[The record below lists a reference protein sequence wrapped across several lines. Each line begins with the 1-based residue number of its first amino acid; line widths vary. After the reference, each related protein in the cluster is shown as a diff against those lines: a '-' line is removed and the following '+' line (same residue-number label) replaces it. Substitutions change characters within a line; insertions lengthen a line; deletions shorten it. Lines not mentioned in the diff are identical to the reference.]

1 MSDIVVVEQ
10 GNEDEGGYVA
20 LGCQIAH
27 ELGKAYPLHPW
38 QVSFQGGAMVVR
50 HEHINAFV
58 GGALKREGFGY
69 LLPKD
74 KLGSHKEVVH
84 SAVLAGGAML
94 ELFGYPREKWDGERL
109 PEVPKDWKPRQEA
122 NFA

>member
-1 MSDIVVVEQ
+1 MTELVIVEQ

-27 ELGKAYPLHPW
+27 EVAKAYPEHPW
-38 QVSFQGGAMVVR
+38 QVSFQGGAMIVR
-50 HEHINAFV
+50 HEHINAFAAA
-58 GGALKREGFGY
+58 ALKREGFGL

-84 SAVLAGGAML
+84 SSVTAGGAML
-94 ELFGYPREKWDGERL
+94 ELFGYPRGKWDGERL